1 MIIKEENY
9 PRFRTFYWPGIV
21 FSVLLFYSCTEKL
34 SDTRAIE
41 LIRLNYK
48 QQSTTDGAG
57 VWLLDT
63 VVVDKMVRMES
74 DSLPTYQVTAQIS
87 GLYKLPV
94 IEDAPSGY
102 TERFFDTLQFVA
114 RKYNKVWMAHD
125 WTIIGSRHE

>member
-1 MIIKEENY
+1 MNEENY
-9 PRFRTFYWPGIV
+9 PRFRAFYWSGIV

-63 VVVDKMVRMES
+63 VVVDKMIRNKS
-74 DSLPTYQVTAQIS
+74 DSQLTYQVTARVS

-94 IEDAPSGY
+94 IEDAPAGY
-102 TERFFDTLQFVA
+102 TERFFDTIQFVA
-114 RKYNKVWMAHD
+114 HKYNKVWMAHD

>member
-1 MIIKEENY
+1 MKEENY
-9 PRFRTFYWPGIV
+9 LRFRTYYWPGIV
-21 FSVLLFYSCTEKL
+21 FSVLLFCSCAEKL
-34 SDTRAIE
+34 DESRAIE

-63 VVVDKMVRMES
+63 VVVDKMIRIKS
-74 DSLPTYQVTAQIS
+74 DSVPTYQVTAQIS
-87 GLYKLPV
+87 GLYKLPN
-94 IEDAPSGY
+94 IEDAPAGY

-114 RKYNKVWMAHD
+114 RKYNKVWMADD